1 MIFFSITLCFVKF
14 LDSDDQVRQT
24 EYEKSKKLF
33 ALKARSADYEGCK
46 KLLEV
51 GIGLDGIFSD
61 GSSALHFAVLNSDG
75 ERSYMFFNELLS
87 FFPDI
92 ALKNNDGKAA
102 VHFAARIK
110 DQKRRIDV
118 LIKLLMHGASLGS
131 VDTFGKSVVD
141 EVVSEGSRENM
152 EFFWQ
157 RLSCV
162 LNKELIDKAKKFAGG
177 EAGNGLGL
185 TEIYKLMNKKVLGY
199 QACASLVGVEEVFM
213 VLLGDDQEA
222 IKDYFSKMPQARTK
236 KSGID
241 WFGYTVLQVSILR
254 GMKGTVLYLL
264 EHDDID
270 VNEKNAYGCNA
281 LHAVVGSSLLS
292 FSDKKELVD
301 VLVMKGCTLSSQDK
315 YGQTPLH
322 VALRRNDLDLVK
334 YLLNHYR
341 SEVGLEL
348 RNVWSDR
355 VIDIANR
362 HWSKELIELLAVGI

>member
-33 ALKARSADYEGCK
+33 ALKARSADYDGCK
-46 KLLEV
+46 RLLEV
-51 GIGLDGIFSD
+51 GIGLDGVFSD

-75 ERSYMFFNELLS
+75 ERSYMFFKDLLS

-92 ALKNNDGKAA
+92 ALKNNDGKTAA
-102 VHFAARIK
+102 HFAARIK

-141 EVVSEGSRENM
+141 EVVSEGSRDNM

-162 LNKELIDKAKKFAGG
+162 LNKEIIDKAKKFAGR
-177 EAGNGLGL
+177 EVGNGLGL
-185 TEIYKLMNKKVLGY
+185 TEIYKLMDKKVWGY
-199 QACASLVGVEEVFM
+199 QECASLVSVEEVFL
-213 VLLGDDQEA
+213 VLLGDDQEK
-222 IKDYFSKMPQARTK
+222 IKDYLRKKPQARTK

-241 WFGYTVLQVSILR
+241 WFDYTVLQVSILR
-254 GMKGTVLYLL
+254 GMKEIASYLL

-270 VNEKNAYGCNA
+270 VNEKNIYGSTA

-301 VLVMKGCTLSSQDK
+301 VLVLKGCKLSLQDK
-315 YGQTPLH
+315 HGQTPLH

-334 YLLNHYR
+334 YLVNQYR
-341 SEVGLEL
+341 NEVGLDVK
-348 RNVWSDR
+348 NVWSDR

-362 HWSKELIELLAVGI
+362 YWSKELIELLAVGI